1 MKRRPPN
8 RGASPQ
14 GRGHLRLLAG
24 ADGSSPEAGDR
35 GSDPD
40 ELASAQPFFDAEP
53 EVRPRADREIE
64 HVPVS
69 VRVAAL
75 TVLPDAQL
83 VSLALSGEARAFE
96 ILYRR
101 HVAFAIH
108 LATRIEGSSRDVE
121 DIVHDAFIK
130 AFSRLGDLADPAAF
144 RSWLG
149 SIVVFAVRSR
159 LRRTRL
165 MNLLGLGRSDPI
177 DLDSL
182 ASPEA
187 SPLTRAQL
195 AQIYAL
201 LRTRPTDERIAWTLR
216 AVEGHELEV
225 VAKLTNC
232 SLATVKRRISRTQ
245 AFLDEHFVAADKATS
260 SASDKASGDRSSQP
274 SEAERT
280 PLSEST
286 SSHSSGVTPLPSAVR
301 TSARASSEQRKSRP

>member
-1 MKRRPPN
+1 M
-8 RGASPQ
+8 
-14 GRGHLRLLAG
+14 RLLGQSG
-24 ADGSSPEAGDR
+24 AVPGVDPEAEREADAR

-40 ELASAQPFFDAEP
+40 ARDHEPARAQPFFSPEP
-53 EVRPRADREIE
+53 EVQATHSRGVEA
-64 HVPVS
+64 VPVS

-75 TVLPDAQL
+75 TVLQDGQL
-83 VSLALSGEARAFE
+83 VSLARAGEARAFE

-101 HVAFAIH
+101 HVSFAIH

-245 AFLDEHFVAADKATS
+245 AFLDEHFVSAADRVGAADR
-260 SASDKASGDRSSQP
+260 AS
-274 SEAERT
+274 AERPT
-280 PLSEST
+280 SAEKAFADKGSRSIEPDANSTESLS
-286 SSHSSGVTPLPSAVR
+286 GGMTPLPP
-301 TSARASSEQRKSRP
+301 ARRKSRP